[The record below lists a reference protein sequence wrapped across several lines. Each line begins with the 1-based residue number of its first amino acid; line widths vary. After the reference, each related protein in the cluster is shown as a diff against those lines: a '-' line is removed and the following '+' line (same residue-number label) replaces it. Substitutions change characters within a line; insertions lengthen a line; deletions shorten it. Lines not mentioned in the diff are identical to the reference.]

1 MFYLVPTSQ
10 HIIPVSPRTPGY
22 DTQRLAVDKHVFDS
36 LKPTRCRFAF
46 LWSHS
51 NGFHKESL
59 HVQMKAHLDKLRQDS
74 SYDDVEIHY
83 VSWDARNHGESARL
97 NENTFSNRYTWMDN
111 AMDTLQVIEEMG
123 LNTDYQ
129 SFIGI
134 GHSFGATSMIL
145 AEFLYPK
152 SFDGLCVIE
161 PVMTIGV
168 VDADAWNQA
177 PVLGSLKRRDTW
189 SSREEALETLK
200 KRKFW
205 KLFHPDVLNSYV
217 QYGMYD
223 TKEGTIKLKCPREQ
237 EYHVFQCSY
246 YDCATAYAS
255 LRALSIPVHFLYALQ
270 SNFVLP
276 EDARSVTGQSTMVT
290 LKFVKGTHMA
300 PNEDPEDIAIEAKA
314 FTDKVHGY
322 RSRII
327 KANL

>member
-134 GHSFGATSMIL
+134 GHSFGATSMQV
-145 AEFLYPK
+145 PT

-177 PVLGSLKRRDTW
+177 PVL
-189 SSREEALETLK
+189 ALETLK

-237 EYHVFQCSY
+237 EYAILLLVIAIVLSGVVARSSPLIRIGTYYTLFSCSY
-246 YDCATAYAS
+246 S
-255 LRALSIPVHFLYALQ
+255 
-270 SNFVLP
+270 VLP

-300 PNEDPEDIAIEAKA
+300 PNEDPEDIGKYLSIIYNLYN
-314 FTDKVHGY
+314 VHLFFLCDSY
-322 RSRII
+322 
-327 KANL
+327 